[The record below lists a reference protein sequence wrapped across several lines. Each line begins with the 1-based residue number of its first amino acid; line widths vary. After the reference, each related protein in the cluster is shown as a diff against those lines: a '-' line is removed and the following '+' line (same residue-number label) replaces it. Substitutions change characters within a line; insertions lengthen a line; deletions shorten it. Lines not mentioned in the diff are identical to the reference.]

1 MSNGEVTDTGPS
13 ASSSAEP
20 IASSLDP
27 SKVNKQRRYFL
38 IGASLSVAGVGA
50 IGVAVPFVKSW
61 NPSAKAK
68 AMGAPI
74 TIDISKLKPG
84 EILGPTPA
92 WRGQPVFVVQ
102 RDAAAIAQIEQESST
117 LADPNSDNPDMQPEF
132 AKNPWRS
139 MRPEIGIYLG
149 ICTHLGCSPKY
160 YGEVKPESFDENW
173 QGGFFCPCHGSRFD
187 LAGRV
192 VKGVPAPDNL
202 KVPPYRFD
210 TDTVVTIGVDEETA

>member
-1 MSNGEVTDTGPS
+1 MSNGEVTDTGMTTS
-13 ASSSAEP
+13 GSTEP
-20 IASSLDP
+20 VASSLDP
-27 SKVNKQRRYFL
+27 SQINKQRRYFL
-38 IGASLSVAGVGA
+38 IGASLTVGGIGA

-68 AMGAPI
+68 AMGAPV
-74 TIDISKLKPG
+74 TIDFSKLKPG

-92 WRGQPVFVVQ
+92 WRGQPVFVVS
-102 RDAAAIAQIEQESST
+102 RDAHTVEQLEKEST
-117 LADPNSDNPDMQPEF
+117 DLADPNSENLDMQPEY
-132 AKNPWRS
+132 AKNAWRS
-139 MRPEIGIYLG
+139 TRPEIGIYLG

-160 YGEVKPESFDENW
+160 HGVIQPEPFDANW

-202 KVPPYRFD
+202 KVPPYQYAS
-210 TDTVVTIGVDEETA
+210 DTVVTIGVEETA

>member
-1 MSNGEVTDTGPS
+1 MSDGEVAETGTS
-13 ASSSAEP
+13 GSVSAEP
-20 IASSLDP
+20 RASALDP
-27 SKVNKQRRYFL
+27 SRINPQRRYFL
-38 IGASLSVAGVGA
+38 IGASLTVAGVGA

-61 NPSAKAK
+61 NPSEKAK

-92 WRGQPVFVVQ
+92 WRGQPVFVIY
-102 RDAAAIAQIEQESST
+102 RDSAVLARIEQENSN
-117 LADPNSDNPDMQPEF
+117 LADPNSENLEMQPEY
-132 AKNPWRS
+132 AQNPWRS
-139 MRPEIGIYLG
+139 RRPEIGIYLG

-160 YGEVKPESFDENW
+160 FGEVQAEPFDTNW

-202 KVPPYRFD
+202 KVPPYQFVS
-210 TDTVVTIGVDEETA
+210 DTVVTIGANEETA